1 MILEF
6 YTPQTIMQTE
16 TRRKILAW
24 YSRFDVYV
32 GLLSGYETTLPH
44 EWFSAETNY
53 LTWRARQYPDK
64 LIYEFDR
71 KTAANRLMAMDMA
84 LLFAKVK
91 KGAISME
98 EFVKENQALRY
109 RLDTWLDD
117 MSTLIS
123 NQDYM
128 VMSFEGS
135 QPANPDDI
143 VDPHKPG
150 GLYQGPLWDLNFV
163 ILDWHALS
171 IMHEFQTAMLLQQQP
186 PPHLAQRAL
195 EGCRILETFEYWS
208 KSPPGAT
215 LVDQAIV
222 GVASIFLQKD
232 ERHIMWSR
240 RKLAKIESMGFADSF
255 PASSYA
261 IAYFCI

>member
-32 GLLSGYETTLPH
+32 GLLSGYETTLPN